1 MNKIKH
7 AAAKKVFAGVMD
19 YAVDQVNKNPETA
32 YEKIIDTAEKYLKD
46 FGKGVNW
53 DYLRKV
59 ACNPEYTLNRY
70 ITSMVQELHPNVLKT
85 TLMNLGFE
93 AFYNG
98 TKTIHEM
105 REIHKCNIPWIIL
118 MDPTS
123 ACNLHCTGCWA
134 AEYGNKLNL
143 SFDDMDSIVT
153 QGKELGANFYMMT
166 G

>member
-85 TLMNLGFE
+85 TLMNLGF
-93 AFYNG
+93 
-98 TKTIHEM
+98 
-105 REIHKCNIPWIIL
+105 
-118 MDPTS
+118 
-123 ACNLHCTGCWA
+123 
-134 AEYGNKLNL
+134 
-143 SFDDMDSIVT
+143 
-153 QGKELGANFYMMT
+153 
-166 G
+166 

>member
-98 TKTIHEM
+98 
-105 REIHKCNIPWIIL
+105 N
-118 MDPTS
+118 S
-123 ACNLHCTGCWA
+123 
-134 AEYGNKLNL
+134 
-143 SFDDMDSIVT
+143 
-153 QGKELGANFYMMT
+153 
-166 G
+166 